1 MRKAA
6 QQLLAV
12 VQLALRCSPSL
23 PCLCNGDR
31 TIPEMRARLHLQGSE
46 QQAAQY
52 MRSALQ
58 AAANSFFTRQ
68 YDAFQKIT
76 NNIL

>member
-1 MRKAA
+1 VRKAA
-6 QQLLAV
+6 RQLLAV

-31 TIPEMRARLHLQGSE
+31 TIHELSARLHLQGSE
-46 QQAAQY
+46 QQASQY
-52 MRSALQ
+52 MRAAVQ
-58 AAANSFFTRQ
+58 AATNSFYTRQ